1 MFPPRL
7 RTVMPAE
14 RPPQD
19 FWPPQAA
26 RLPAGQSR
34 AGEPAMLLRLAGV
47 VAVIAIVIA
56 AALISA

>member
-7 RTVMPAE
+7 GTLMQTE

-19 FWPPQAA
+19 FWPPQATRDLA
-26 RLPAGQSR
+26 EHRH

-47 VAVIAIVIA
+47 VAVIAIMIA
-56 AALISA
+56 AALVS

>member
-7 RTVMPAE
+7 GALSQTD

-26 RLPAGQSR
+26 RGKADHAR
-34 AGEPAMLLRLAGV
+34 ADEPAMLLRLAGV
-47 VAVIAIVIA
+47 IAVIGIMIA
-56 AALISA
+56 AALVS